1 MEASMRN
8 TASMNK
14 RIDRL
19 TSTLIT
25 QFEAAVGLLQAEE
38 TDFNSTAKNSLQMQV
53 HTTSLVRAAEETL
66 TFIHQM
72 QELWLFG
79 QLDTLKKSESEVKME
94 EDAKVVAQLLRR
106 LVKAQDVEGE
116 KEKL

>member
-1 MEASMRN
+1 
-8 TASMNK
+8 
-14 RIDRL
+14 
-19 TSTLIT
+19 
-25 QFEAAVGLLQAEE
+25 
-38 TDFNSTAKNSLQMQV
+38 
-53 HTTSLVRAAEETL
+53 
-66 TFIHQM
+66 M

-116 KEKL
+116 KQKL